1 MLEWSPYYAFPFDKE
16 LNTALS
22 LSTEVDKQREVF
34 TGEMLGN
41 TNKMLGVGGEGGGN
55 LAMAMDQR
63 PTQGTHW

>member
-1 MLEWSPYYAFPFDKE
+1 
-16 LNTALS
+16 
-22 LSTEVDKQREVF
+22 VDKQREVF